1 MKGSTTSHGCCTFM
15 AKGTASVKP
24 AGGAEKATTA
34 RPEAHDEVGTLSRDF
49 QGGTYKR
56 RLGDEHL

>member
-1 MKGSTTSHGCCTFM
+1 MGAVPFM

-34 RPEAHDEVGTLSRDF
+34 RLEALEPEAYDEVETLSRNF
-49 QGGTYKR
+49 QGGTYRR
-56 RLGDEHL
+56 RLSDEN